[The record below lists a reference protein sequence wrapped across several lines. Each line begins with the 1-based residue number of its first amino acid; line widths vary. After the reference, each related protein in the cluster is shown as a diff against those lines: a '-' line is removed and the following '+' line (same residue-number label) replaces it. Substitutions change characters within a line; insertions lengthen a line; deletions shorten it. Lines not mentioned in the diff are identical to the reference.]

1 MIESLIW
8 LILLTAILFL
18 KLLSKPSGDSNSY
31 FSPREASTLA
41 IVLATIAGAFVL
53 ALADNIELDMI
64 NRTTIVLFIAGIG
77 IVYRE
82 NTIWR
87 ESIEGNLRK
96 DPNSKIKKNRFIN
109 SLFLRFFQYSP
120 LLYLF
125 GIKYTPFIGREY
137 ILSLIVFVVI
147 IFTIN
152 EHVRWYK
159 DPEPNNS
166 CAIIERSS
174 RIAPLR

>member
-1 MIESLIW
+1 M
-8 LILLTAILFL
+8 
-18 KLLSKPSGDSNSY
+18 SKSSKSGSSGY

-53 ALADNIELDMI
+53 ALHDNTELNMT
-64 NRTTIVLFIAGIG
+64 NRIIGVFFITTIG

-87 ESIEGNLRK
+87 ESIEGKLIK
-96 DPNSKIKKNRFIN
+96 DPKSKIKTNVFIG
-109 SLFLRFFQYSP
+109 SLFLRFFQFSP

-125 GIKYTPFIGREY
+125 GIKYFIEIGQGY
-137 ILSLIVFVVI
+137 SISIILLLIFTLTI
-147 IFTIN
+147 LTIN

-159 DPEPNNS
+159 DPEPND
-166 CAIIERSS
+166 AYY
-174 RIAPLR
+174 